1 MFRSCHIKSMYIAL
15 RGRTVAVRFI
25 SDYVIELCV
34 FLCWLSNALAAAPS
48 SMFAL
53 FCFPSTMIDYVGY
66 SYCGDV
72 VLTEEGSF
80 GGSNTKVVCCL
91 V

>member
-1 MFRSCHIKSMYIAL
+1 
-15 RGRTVAVRFI
+15 
-25 SDYVIELCV
+25 
-34 FLCWLSNALAAAPS
+34 
-48 SMFAL
+48 MFAL

-91 V
+91 VWPIISIGHFGNGFNDDVVSAVP